1 MPISIIVHTVI
12 LFNVNFLIDVLGLK
26 IIPFRQQTVLLGTH
40 ASYTCDASSGT
51 VLWYKVQGSDS
62 ILLPSTRF
70 PEIKVVPDR
79 IYESRKKDLVF
90 TNANFTHSGRYKCEL
105 SAQSIIMRKVVL
117 LEVSGKCGFMVSSLL
132 IKANFLSVILTFLL
146 MNSNKSKGYCSSLN
160 RRASSCL
167 KFAYPLKSSNGRHS
181 VSSEI
186 QIYLPFNHWTHC

>member
-1 MPISIIVHTVI
+1 MPISIVHTVI
-12 LFNVNFLIDVLGLK
+12 LFNVIFLIDVLGLK

-105 SAQSIIMRKVVL
+105 SAQSIIMKKVVFL
-117 LEVSGKCGFMVSSLL
+117 AVSGKCGFMVSSLL

-146 MNSNKSKGYCSSLN
+146 MNSNKSKGYCSSLK
-160 RRASSCL
+160 RRVSSCL